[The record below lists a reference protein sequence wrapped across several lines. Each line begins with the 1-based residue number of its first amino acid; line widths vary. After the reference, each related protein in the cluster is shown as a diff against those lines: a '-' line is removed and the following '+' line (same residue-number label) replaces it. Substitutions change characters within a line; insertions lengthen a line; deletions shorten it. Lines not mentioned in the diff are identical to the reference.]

1 MNTRK
6 LDVRL
11 LVLVQPA
18 STAGHLFAG
27 SSPVS
32 HGDLLPNLCA
42 ERLDRRV
49 RFRQSVRRFPALAGP
64 YAGSAAG
71 QTDFLAAYPD
81 LVLICL
87 TNFASRSKTWQ

>member
-1 MNTRK
+1 
-6 LDVRL
+6 
-11 LVLVQPA
+11 
-18 STAGHLFAG
+18 
-27 SSPVS
+27 
-32 HGDLLPNLCA
+32 
-42 ERLDRRV
+42 
-49 RFRQSVRRFPALAGP
+49 VRRFPALAGP